1 MTTDR
6 LEWSPEKNELLK
18 KERGLCFEDVET
30 AVETGGHIGDIP
42 HPDRKRYPNQRIL
55 IVEIDGYT
63 CAVPYVRNG
72 NTRFLKTI
80 YRSRK
85 LKRLFSNR
93 DEHE

>member
-1 MTTDR
+1 MTKGQ
-6 LEWSPEKNELLK
+6 LVWNPEKNEILK
-18 KERGLCFEDVET
+18 KERGLSFEDVET
-30 AVETGGHIGDIP
+30 TLEAGDHIRDIA
-42 HPDRKRYPNQRIL
+42 HPDKKRYPNQRML
-55 IVEIDGYT
+55 IVEIDGYV

-72 NTRFLKTI
+72 NIRFLKTI